1 MVKRFLA
8 LTCVFS
14 ILLCG
19 CNNSDT
25 SSQSANDSTQVTA
38 EQEVTSPPKAPTLD
52 IIFEDLQIYED
63 ALGHTCATYV
73 AELKNT
79 SETAVSIKDTSIDV
93 EKPDG
98 TLLTST
104 DFFSVYPRVVPAGE
118 NAFICKDIINGLD
131 EGIAADQIG
140 SALLHYDLE
149 SRSDTS
155 PIEVELSE
163 LTLGMHYSQ
172 PKFMGRI
179 KNIGTTDLSNIYVAA
194 PIRDANGVLQ
204 AVGFTIV
211 KTLAA
216 GETKGFE
223 QTCMSASTNL
233 DYSNS
238 TLTAFAYDGSL
249 Y

>member
-19 CNNSDT
+19 CSNDGTRNQGT
-25 SSQSANDSTQVTA
+25 NDSTQVTA
-38 EQEVTSPPKAPTLD
+38 EQEVTPTPKDPTLD
-52 IIFEDLQIYED
+52 IIFEDLQIYQN
-63 ALGHTCATYV
+63 ALGDTCATYV

-104 DFFSVYPRVVPAGE
+104 DFFSVYPRVIPAGE
-118 NAFICKDIINGLD
+118 SAFICKDIINGLN
-131 EGIAADQIG
+131 EGITADQIG

-149 SRSDTS
+149 SRSDAS

-163 LTLGMHYSQ
+163 LTLGLHYSH

-179 KNIGTTDLSNIYVAA
+179 KNIGTTDLSNIYIAA

>member
-1 MVKRFLA
+1 MEKKLA
-8 LTCVFS
+8 AFTCVLA

-19 CNNSDT
+19 CSSGDT
-25 SSQSANDSTQVTA
+25 NSQSANNNAQVA
-38 EQEVTSPPKAPTLD
+38 SEQDRAPTPKDPTLE
-52 IIFEDLQIYED
+52 IVFEDLQIYQN
-63 ALGHTCATYV
+63 ALGDTCATYV

-79 SETAVSIKDTSIDV
+79 SETAISIKNTSIDI

-118 NAFICKDIINGLD
+118 SAFICQDIINSLN
-131 EGIAADQIG
+131 EGITADQIG
-140 SALLHYDLE
+140 TAILHYDLE
-149 SRSDTS
+149 SRSD
-155 PIEVELSE
+155 IESVKVELSE
-163 LTLGMHYSQ
+163 LSLGSQYSY

-179 KNIGTTDLSNIYVAA
+179 KNIGDTDLSNIYIAA

-211 KTLAA
+211 ETLAA

-238 TLTAFAYDGSL
+238 SLTAFAYDGSL

>member
-1 MVKRFLA
+1 MKKTLVALA
-8 LTCVFS
+8 CAFP

-19 CNNSDT
+19 CSNAGTSHQGISD
-25 SSQSANDSTQVTA
+25 DTQVTA
-38 EQEVTSPPKAPTLD
+38 EQDVAPTAKDLKLD
-52 IIFEDLQIYED
+52 IIFEDLQIYQN
-63 ALGHTCATYV
+63 ALGDTCATYV
-73 AELKNT
+73 AELKNA
-79 SETAVSIKDTSIDV
+79 SETAISIKNTSIDV

-118 NAFICKDIINGLD
+118 SAFICQDIINGLN
-131 EGIAADQIG
+131 EGITADLIG
-140 SALLHYDLE
+140 TAILHYDLE
-149 SRSDTS
+149 PRSDTES
-155 PIEVELSE
+155 VSIELSE
-163 LTLGMHYSQ
+163 LTLGSQYSY

-179 KNIGTTDLSNIYVAA
+179 KNIGSTDLSNVYVAA

-204 AVGFTIV
+204 AVGFTIIE
-211 KTLAA
+211 TLAA

-238 TLTAFAYDGSL
+238 SLTAFAYDGSL